1 MWYKFMKKFLVLFF
15 CLLLGGSVG
24 AESIKDAKSLNS
36 PLKNKKVFNEENFPV
51 MFKYFKDYAESFL
64 YKYDITKDPPPGYVN
79 SALYYVQK
87 DGIVFFRYPIEEFKK
102 IDKRRYRFKRY
113 VVDNP
118 PPPFPEGMEDGA
130 IMVHLSI
137 ENDKYEEGN
146 KIVIIANSDPEGWD
160 SIDLSFYKNKENMH
174 MGKRKCKKLGCK
186 WDEEGRF
193 CRLKYSVK
201 LNHFDD

>member
-1 MWYKFMKKFLVLFF
+1 MKKFLVLFF

-118 PPPFPEGMEDGA
+118 PPPFPEGIEDEA
-130 IMVHLSI
+130 ILVDLSI
-137 ENDKYEEGN
+137 ENDMYREGN
-146 KIVIIANSDPEGWD
+146 RITLLALNPGNLYRGYGVRLNIHI
-160 SIDLSFYKNKENMH
+160 FKNKENMH
-174 MGKRKCKKLGCK
+174 MSKRKCKKLGCE
-186 WDEEGRF
+186 WDEEGGF
-193 CRLKYSVK
+193 CRLKYRVS
-201 LNHFDD
+201 LDYFDD

>member
-1 MWYKFMKKFLVLFF
+1 MRYKFMKKILVLFF

-51 MFKYFKDYAESFL
+51 MFKYFRDYAESFL

-79 SALYYVQK
+79 SAHYYVQK
-87 DGIVFFRYPIEEFKK
+87 DGIVFFRYPIEKFKK
-102 IDKRRYRFKRY
+102 TDKRHYNFLRY

-130 IMVHLSI
+130 IIVDMSI

-160 SIDLSFYKNKENMH
+160 SIDLSIYKNKENMH
-174 MGKRKCKKLGCK
+174 MSKRKCKKLGCE
-186 WDEEGRF
+186 WDEEGGF

-201 LNHFDD
+201 LDHFDD

>member
-24 AESIKDAKSLNS
+24 AESIKDARFYTKDTH
-36 PLKNKKVFNEENFPV
+36 LKKFNEENFPV
-51 MFKYFKDYAESFL
+51 MFKYFRDYAESFL

-160 SIDLSFYKNKENMH
+160 SIDLGICKNKENMH

>member
-1 MWYKFMKKFLVLFF
+1 
-15 CLLLGGSVG
+15 
-24 AESIKDAKSLNS
+24 
-36 PLKNKKVFNEENFPV
+36 
-51 MFKYFKDYAESFL
+51 
-64 YKYDITKDPPPGYVN
+64 
-79 SALYYVQK
+79 
-87 DGIVFFRYPIEEFKK
+87 
-102 IDKRRYRFKRY
+102 
-113 VVDNP
+113 
-118 PPPFPEGMEDGA
+118 
-130 IMVHLSI
+130 MVRLSI

-160 SIDLSFYKNKENMH
+160 SIDLGICKNKENMH